1 MNMGV
6 VFFFLNKR
14 LLLPIAIHIE
24 VLNREVEWL
33 MGLPFGFKT
42 NRQLNSMLGKFI
54 TFFILLW

>member
-1 MNMGV
+1 M
-6 VFFFLNKR
+6 
-14 LLLPIAIHIE
+14 PIAIHIE

-54 TFFILLW
+54 TFFILLWYVIFLGFKLNLLKG